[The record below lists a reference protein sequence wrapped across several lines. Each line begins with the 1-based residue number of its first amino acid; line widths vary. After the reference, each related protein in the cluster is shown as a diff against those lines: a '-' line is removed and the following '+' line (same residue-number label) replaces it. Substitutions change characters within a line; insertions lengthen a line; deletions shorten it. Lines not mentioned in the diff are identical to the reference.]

1 MQKELSNA
9 SGSEGVG
16 SSRGRAAGFRGRGR
30 LVRVWAAWFLRG
42 GGGGGGGR
50 AEGEGG
56 GELVEDRRREDR
68 GAELSAE
75 SWLSCSRCKVQ
86 ERWFASQAAR
96 SSSW

>member
-42 GGGGGGGR
+42 GGGGGGEGR
-50 AEGEGG
+50 RERAVGSSSRTGEGRI
-56 GELVEDRRREDR
+56 GELSYPQRA
-68 GAELSAE
+68 G
-75 SWLSCSRCKVQ
+75 
-86 ERWFASQAAR
+86 
-96 SSSW
+96 